1 MKGNKILIYK
11 PAAGMEFIADNRGIY
26 LESIDMTGLSG
37 IHTVQSLAFSNG
49 QHTVRSQLGAKTI
62 PCSFAFWD
70 KNDDFYLREN
80 IAGIFSPLQSGTLR
94 VITRTAE
101 YEIECRPQN
110 IPVFNRDSGVPEIWR
125 FDVDFVSDDPLWKKG
140 PELRLTLANGDNE
153 TINTGTIVSNPTP
166 FDLPIVIH
174 RPADMGATAFKIGTV
189 SNGTYTM
196 RTSFTIPAAD
206 NKELYIYTDSLRI
219 VDAQGVDCSSGMD
232 PATLYS
238 SFYLAPGL
246 NRIAVSPSGGDDDK
260 HLDIRYRHLSAGEV

>member
-110 IPVFNRDSGVPEIWR
+110 VPVFNRDSGVPEIWR

-140 PELRLTLANGDNE
+140 PELRLTLANGG
-153 TINTGTIVSNPTP
+153 TGTLVSNPTP

-174 RPADMGATAFKIGTV
+174 KPASMASSTFEIGTV
-189 SNGTYTM
+189 VNGTYTQ
-196 RTSFTIPAAD
+196 RRSFNIPLIQQYEGED
-206 NKELYIYTDSLRI
+206 LYIYTDDLRI
-219 VDAQGVDCSSGMD
+219 VNAQGDDCSPGMD
-232 PATLYS
+232 PSVLYS
-238 SFYLAPGL
+238 SFYLSPGV
-246 NRIAVSPSGGDDDK
+246 NRVLVSAAGGESE

>member
-26 LESIDMTGLSG
+26 LENIDMTGLSG

-70 KNDDFYLREN
+70 KNDDFYLRETL
-80 IAGIFSPLQSGTLR
+80 AGIFSPLQSGTLR

-110 IPVFNRDSGVPEIWR
+110 VPVFNRDSGVPEIWR

-140 PELRLTLANGDNE
+140 PELRLTLANGG
-153 TINTGTIVSNPTP
+153 TGTLVSNPTP

-174 RPADMGATAFKIGTV
+174 KPAHFGSTPFAIGTV
-189 SNGTYTM
+189 SGGVYTL
-196 RTSFTIPAAD
+196 RSSLTIPYTVE
-206 NKELYIYTDSLRI
+206 NELFIYTDSLRI
-219 VDAQGVDCSSGMD
+219 VNGQGEDQSRRMD
-232 PATLYS
+232 PSALYS
-238 SFYLAPGL
+238 SFYLSPGL
-246 NRIAVSPSGGDDDK
+246 NRIVVSTSAAEIDK